1 VADIRDFPGAGKFVP
16 DGRPGLSALA
26 AAVQDCRGCDLSERA
41 TEAVFGRGARGAALV
56 LVGEQP
62 GDAEDRQVA
71 PFVGPAGRILD
82 QALS

>member
-1 VADIRDFPGAGKFVP
+1 MADIRDFPGAGKFVP

-26 AAVQDCRGCDLSERA
+26 AAVQDCRGCECCAASSAAEDRL
-41 TEAVFGRGARGAALV
+41 GGALGKV

-62 GDAEDRQVA
+62 GDARQGA